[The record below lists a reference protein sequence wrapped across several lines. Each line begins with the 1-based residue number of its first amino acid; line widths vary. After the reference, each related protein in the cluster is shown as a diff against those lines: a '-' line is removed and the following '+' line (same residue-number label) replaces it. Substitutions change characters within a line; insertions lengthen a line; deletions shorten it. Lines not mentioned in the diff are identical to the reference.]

1 MALTKASYSM
11 VTGAVVNVLDYG
23 ADPTGVADSTSAI
36 QAALDY
42 AGSLS
47 IADTIYSPV
56 NAYYVLKGGTTVFL
70 PAGKYKTSV
79 TLNVPLNVN
88 LKGAGRNS
96 TLISSSYDGIILQN
110 YNVPYAPG
118 TYGQPGNFWRDF
130 CVSGDKTKT
139 NQVGIQLLRW
149 DLCLMS
155 NVLIQSCGSHGIIIA
170 QCLVSLFELVDCENN
185 NGDGMVLRD
194 GYISSGDPTLN
205 NYPTN
210 ACTFN
215 VCHFVGNGSVG
226 LRLAQYGTG
235 GAVNGC
241 VFNECVFE
249 YNDNSSAIG
258 TGYNV
263 VITTGCSMVNEF
275 NDCWAED
282 TKVNAHIY
290 VDHNE
295 SGSATRFNNLHH
307 FGGGEAGYPNRC
319 IIANRGNVYINN
331 AFGQNSS
338 YKIINGSN
346 SPFQLNKA
354 NGVHIWATNF
364 KGNVVLNNNFVED
377 ENNVSTGLFNNLNMN
392 SYGAVYGSSS
402 TKGQSGAYLDQW
414 STETQ
419 TFPFAAMIG
428 GQGFVIGNG
437 TVAPTSKIISGSGS
451 PLNVVIANIGSLY
464 LRTDGGAA
472 TTLYIKEAN
481 NGLATGWVAK

>member
-36 QAALDY
+36 QAALTY

-47 IADTIYSPV
+47 IADTVYNPISANYAV
-56 NAYYVLKGGTTVFL
+56 KGGTTVFL
-70 PAGKYKTSV
+70 PAGKYKTNA
-79 TLNVPLNVN
+79 TLNVPQNVN
-88 LKGAGRNS
+88 LRGAGRNS
-96 TLISSSYDGIILQN
+96 TLISSSYDGSILQN
-110 YNVPYAPG
+110 YAVPTTAG

-130 CVSGDKTKT
+130 CIDGDKTKA
-139 NQVGIQLLRW
+139 NQIGINLLRW
-149 DLCLMS
+149 DLSLMS
-155 NVLIQSCGSHGIIIA
+155 NVLVQNCGSHGVVVA
-170 QCLVSLFELVDCENN
+170 QCLISLFQLVDCENN
-185 NGDGMVLRD
+185 AGDGMVIRD
-194 GYISSGDPTLN
+194 GYVSSTNTNLN
-205 NYPTN
+205 NLPTN
-210 ACTFN
+210 ACTFAS
-215 VCHFVGNGSVG
+215 CHFIGNGSVG

-249 YNDNSSAIG
+249 YNDNSSSIG

-263 VITTGCSMVNEF
+263 VVTTDCVMTNEF

-282 TKVNAHIY
+282 TKVNAHFYIS
-290 VDHNE
+290 HPNA
-295 SGSATRFNNLHH
+295 GSATRFNNLHH
-307 FGGGEAGYPNRC
+307 FAGGASNYPNRC

-331 AFGQNSS
+331 AFGQNSP
-338 YKIINGSN
+338 YRTINGSN
-346 SPFQLNKA
+346 SPFQLNQA
-354 NGVHIWATNF
+354 NGVHIWAANLR
-364 KGNVVLNNNFVED
+364 GNVVANNNFVEN
-377 ENNVSTGLFNNLNMN
+377 ESNISTGLFNNLNMN
-392 SYGAVYGSSS
+392 NFGAVYGPS
-402 TKGQSGAYLDQW
+402 TIKGQSGAYLDQW

-428 GQGFVIGNG
+428 GQGFLIGDG
-437 TVAPTSKIISGSGS
+437 TVAPTSRVISGSGS
-451 PLNVVIANIGSLY
+451 PLGVVVANIGSLY